1 MSPTWSD
8 RALETV
14 GADADLGFP
23 GLMAMLFWAQAAATR
38 ETQRTMNPNRNF
50 AADVFGLAADWRP
63 VAWGIAFVAPV
74 LSYVWPAQRR
84 GPSVQTVSAGKADD
98 FKDWHKMVAISGQ
111 PVIVFRTP
119 QGFRAYSAICT
130 HLGCIVGNGTRN
142 ATRSS
147 APATPACSI
156 SADAW
161 FPGRPRVRCRRLGVA
176 VVNGE
181 VLVKSA

>member
-1 MSPTWSD
+1 MNGNERVSRRTFLDW
-8 RALETV
+8 LLT
-14 GADADLGFP
+14 G
-23 GLMAMLFWAQAAATR
+23 GL
-38 ETQRTMNPNRNF
+38 
-50 AADVFGLAADWRP
+50 

-84 GPSVQTVSAGKADD
+84 GPSTQTVSAGKVDEI
-98 FKDWHKMVAISGQ
+98 KEWEHKMVAINGR

-130 HLGCIVGNGTRN
+130 HLGCIVQWDGPRLQIECPCHAGVFDVNGRVV
-142 ATRSS
+142 SG
-147 APATPACSI
+147 PP
-156 SADAW
+156 
-161 FPGRPRVRCRRLGVA
+161 PRPLAELDVA